1 MLTKKNIDKMLEM
14 PDDRLA
20 AMLKLT
26 LAASGADTTR
36 LNLDEKTVRK
46 LRAVL
51 GEVTWRT
58 SARRWS
64 ASWRIRDLPGW

>member
-36 LNLDEKTVRK
+36 LNLDGKTVRK

-51 GEVTWRT
+51 GEVTDADLERA
-58 SARRWS
+58 SALMERYRR
-64 ASWRIRDLPGW
+64 G

>member
-1 MLTKKNIDKMLEM
+1 MLTKKTIDRMLEM

-26 LAASGADTTR
+26 LAAAGADTSQLR
-36 LNLDEKTVRK
+36 LDQKTVRK

-51 GEVTWRT
+51 GEVTDADLDRA
-58 SARRWS
+58 SALMERYRR
-64 ASWRIRDLPGW
+64 G

>member
-1 MLTKKNIDKMLEM
+1 MLTKKTIDRMLEM

-51 GEVTWRT
+51 GEVTDVDLERA
-58 SARRWS
+58 SVLMERYRR
-64 ASWRIRDLPGW
+64 G

>member
-26 LAASGADTTR
+26 MAAAGIDTSR
-36 LNLDEKTVRK
+36 MNPDPKTIRK

-51 GEVTWRT
+51 GEVTDADLERA
-58 SARRWS
+58 SALMERYRR
-64 ASWRIRDLPGW
+64 G